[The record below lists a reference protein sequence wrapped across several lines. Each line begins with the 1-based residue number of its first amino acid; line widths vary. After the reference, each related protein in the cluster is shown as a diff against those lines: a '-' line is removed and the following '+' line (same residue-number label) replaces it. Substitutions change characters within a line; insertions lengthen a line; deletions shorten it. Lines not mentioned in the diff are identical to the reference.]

1 MLGDLVL
8 TPLAHLLRAMDFR
21 EFSQEI
27 SKVRLI
33 PTEIGDPIIG
43 VMCLSAGV
51 FSLWFR
57 NAGPCG
63 IDSFFDAFG
72 IERIA
77 GLRRIAM
84 EAMAWIVGGTFI
96 LFGVVQL
103 VAFFLDIPLFKG

>member
-1 MLGDLVL
+1 
-8 TPLAHLLRAMDFR
+8 MDFR

-27 SKVRLI
+27 SKVRHI
-33 PTEIGDPIIG
+33 STEIADPIIG

-51 FSLWFR
+51 LTLWFR

-84 EAMAWIVGGTFI
+84 EAGAWIVGGAFT
-96 LFGVVQL
+96 LLGVVL
-103 VAFFLDIPLFKG
+103 LIAYLLDSPFR